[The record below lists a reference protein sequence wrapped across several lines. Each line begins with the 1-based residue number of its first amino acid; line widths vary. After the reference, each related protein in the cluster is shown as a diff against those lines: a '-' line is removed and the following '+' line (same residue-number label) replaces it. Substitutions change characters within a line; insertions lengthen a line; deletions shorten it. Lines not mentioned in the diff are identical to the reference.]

1 MRLGYAHVNALARSL
16 TAKQFQEWEAYA
28 LLEPFDEVR
37 ADYRAASIVTT
48 LANVNRGERQAPFS
62 LKDFLLNFE
71 EPEQEVKPRRQTVD
85 QQVKMA
91 YMIAKAF
98 NAPGINT

>member
-1 MRLGYAHVNALARSL
+1 MRLGYANVNALARSL
-16 TAKQFQEWEAYA
+16 TAKQLLEWEYYA
-28 LLEPFDEVR
+28 ALEPFDELR

-48 LANVNRGERQAPFS
+48 IANVNRGLKQAPYA

-71 EPEQEVKPRRQTVD
+71 EPEEVKPKRQTVE
-85 QQVKMA
+85 QQIKMA

-98 NAPGINT
+98 NAPGINA